1 MIALLVADLPRSI
14 AFYRHLG
21 IAFPPDAAERP
32 AVQVP
37 IGGDHQFVLTTR
49 FAQLIP
55 GYEPQPGLARVIL
68 EFFVDDDAS
77 VDRTYTELVGAGYGG
92 RRPPFRTDFGA
103 YMCMVDDPD
112 KNVVLVTA
120 A

>member
-14 AFYRHLG
+14 AFYRRLG
-21 IAFPPDAAERP
+21 VEFPEGAEARP

-37 IGGDHQFVLTTR
+37 IGGEHQLVLTTR
-49 FAQLIP
+49 FAALIP
-55 GYEPQPGLARVIL
+55 GYEPQPGLARVVL
-68 EFFVDDDAS
+68 EFFVDDEAA
-77 VDRTYTELVGAGYGG
+77 VDRTYVELLDAGHHG
-92 RRPPFRTDFGA
+92 RRPPFRTDFDA

-112 KNVVLVTA
+112 ENVVLITA